1 MKKISKKTLKKHSH
15 GKHFLKVYA
24 PYLPVFVLV
33 LAGVFGGIVPQSKLF
48 SSSKGNVSGSVL
60 AYATEMSVSGL
71 LSATNSQRTAN
82 GLGALSIN
90 SKLNSSAQSKAVDMK
105 NRDYWAHTSPTGEEP
120 WVFFDAAG
128 YSYTKAGENLAYGFA
143 NSSDTVTGW
152 MNSPSHRAN
161 MLDSQYTEVGF
172 GYVNSD
178 NFVGTGP
185 ETIIVAHYAKPTV
198 AAATTPPAPTAP
210 VSSNS
215 TKAATKTPSP
225 TPPAEVVPEETTPP
239 TEEVTPIPVPEDRI
253 NQPYNTETAANF
265 TQIESTSISMLQ
277 KLTKGKAPWSITA
290 VSVTALLVVFVWI
303 TKHAYNVK
311 RILVDGE
318 LFVMHHPMIDVAVV
332 SFVALAVY
340 LTQTTG
346 VIL

>member
-1 MKKISKKTLKKHSH
+1 MKNTVKKTQKKHSH
-15 GKHFLKVYA
+15 SKHFLKVYA

-33 LAGVFGGIVPQSKLF
+33 AAGLFGSILPQSRLF
-48 SSSKGNVSGSVL
+48 GTSNKSILGSVL

-71 LSATNSQRTAN
+71 LSATNSQRAAN
-82 GLGALSIN
+82 GLDALSIN
-90 SKLNSSAQSKAVDMK
+90 NKLNASAQAKAVDMK

-128 YSYTKAGENLAYGFA
+128 YAYAKAGENLAYGFV

-172 GYVNSD
+172 GYINSD

-198 AAATTPPAPTAP
+198 AAASTQMTPTTP
-210 VSSNS
+210 SSKTN
-215 TKAATKTPSP
+215 TKAVTKTPAQEP
-225 TPPAEVVPEETTPP
+225 VPEEIPSVV
-239 TEEVTPIPVPEDRI
+239 EEAKPEPVPQDRI
-253 NQPYNTETAANF
+253 NQPYNSDTSTLF
-265 TQIESTSISMLQ
+265 TPTESTSISLLQ
-277 KLTKGKAPWSITA
+277 RLTNGNAQWSITA
-290 VSVTALLVVFVWI
+290 LSVAALVVVFVWI
-303 TKHAYNVK
+303 SKHAYNVK

-318 LFVMHHPMIDVAVV
+318 LFVMHHPIIDVAVV